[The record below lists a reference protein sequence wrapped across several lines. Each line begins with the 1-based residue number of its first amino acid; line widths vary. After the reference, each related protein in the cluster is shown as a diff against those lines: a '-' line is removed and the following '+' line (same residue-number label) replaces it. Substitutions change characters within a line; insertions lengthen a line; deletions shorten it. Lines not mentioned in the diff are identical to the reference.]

1 MQRTNVLSGDVIA
14 GALLAAL
21 GVYVVTAASQWTLL
35 EADGPG
41 PGFFPVIYG
50 AGLIIGSL
58 ALVIA
63 SLRKK
68 NAEAQY
74 PVDWVGVGQA
84 LAVWAV
90 FALMLPVMKYVGFAI
105 AFAALIAFFL
115 QFVFKRSWKF
125 TILATVLTPIGF
137 LIVFPTL
144 LHVPLPVG
152 QWTGF

>member
-1 MQRTNVLSGDVIA
+1 MQRSNVLSGDVIA

-35 EADGPG
+35 ETDGPG

-50 AGLIIGSL
+50 AGLIVGSL

-68 NAEAQY
+68 NADEQF
-74 PVDWVGVGQA
+74 PIDWVGVGQA
-84 LAVWAV
+84 LSVWVV
-90 FALMLPVMKYVGFAI
+90 FALMLPVMKYLGFAL

>member
-21 GVYVVTAASQWTLL
+21 GVYVVTASSHWTLL
-35 EADGPG
+35 ETDGPG
-41 PGFFPVIYG
+41 PGFFPIIYG
-50 AGLIIGSL
+50 GSLIIGSL

-68 NAEAQY
+68 NVGEKE
-74 PVDWVGVGQA
+74 PIDWFGVGQA
-84 LAVWAV
+84 LSVWAV
-90 FALMLPVMKYVGFAI
+90 FALMLPVMKYMGFAL

-125 TILATVLTPIGF
+125 TVLAAVLTPVGF